1 MIKGNNNEDKT
12 YNNED
17 IMKMLKCEESNLP
30 DNIKDKT
37 YNEEFIL

>member
-30 DNIKDKT
+30 DDIKENMMSLKC
-37 YNEEFIL
+37 